1 MREFRLSFPACVI
14 AGKQRLDHH
23 DVVLL
28 KTYGLPHGVCTHEE
42 AMTLLVLNG
51 CCPDKCPE
59 WPGYFIDSMASYILQ
74 RRPPENR
81 IDQQKLEWLISTFT
95 TDGKANSPIEQRL
108 LQEISVLM
116 ANLCAES
123 IQASEQASPTEKAAV
138 NSLRYPLSSHGRS
151 LPTRFSSR
159 HPKDKETVLPR
170 QRKKRFA
177 LG

>member
-28 KTYGLPHGVCTHEE
+28 QTYGLPHGVCTHED

-51 CCPDKCPE
+51 CCPDKCAE
-59 WPGYFIDSMASYILQ
+59 WQGYFIDSMACYILRKQ
-74 RRPPENR
+74 PPENR
-81 IDQQKLEWLISTFT
+81 IDRYKLQWLINTFT

-108 LQEISVLM
+108 LQQISMMM
-116 ANLCAES
+116 ADLQSES
-123 IQASEQASPTEKAAV
+123 VQTPDVDGVNEKTV
-138 NSLRYPLSSHGRS
+138 VSRVHPLKRQGRELRSRSTSRGHKEEKTLPLQ
-151 LPTRFSSR
+151 
-159 HPKDKETVLPR
+159 

>member
-28 KTYGLPHGVCTHEE
+28 QTYGLPHGVCTHED

-51 CCPDKCPE
+51 CCPDKCAE
-59 WPGYFIDSMASYILQ
+59 WQGYFIDSMACYIL
-74 RRPPENR
+74 RKRPPENR
-81 IDQQKLEWLISTFT
+81 IDHYKLQWLISTFT

-108 LQEISVLM
+108 LQHISMMMADLQNGPIESPVLVDV
-116 ANLCAES
+116 
-123 IQASEQASPTEKAAV
+123 TEKTAV
-138 NSLRYPLSSHGRS
+138 SSVHPLKRQGRELHS
-151 LPTRFSSR
+151 RFSNR
-159 HPKDKETVLPR
+159 DHKDKKPLPLQ

>member
-28 KTYGLPHGVCTHEE
+28 QTYGLPHGVCTHED

-51 CCPDKCPE
+51 CCPDKCAE
-59 WPGYFIDSMASYILQ
+59 WQSYFIDSMACYILRKQ
-74 RRPPENR
+74 PPENR
-81 IDQQKLEWLISTFT
+81 IDRYKLQWLINTFT

-108 LQEISVLM
+108 LQQISMMM
-116 ANLCAES
+116 ADLQSES
-123 IQASEQASPTEKAAV
+123 VQTPHVDGVNEKTVVSSVHPLKRQSRELRSRSTSRGHKEEKTLPIQ
-138 NSLRYPLSSHGRS
+138 
-151 LPTRFSSR
+151 
-159 HPKDKETVLPR
+159 

>member
-28 KTYGLPHGVCTHEE
+28 QTYGLPHGVCSHED

-51 CCPDKCPE
+51 CCPDKCAE
-59 WPGYFIDSMASYILQ
+59 WQGYFIDSMACYILRKQ
-74 RRPPENR
+74 PPENR
-81 IDQQKLEWLISTFT
+81 IDRYKLQWLINTFT
-95 TDGKANSPIEQRL
+95 TDGKPNSPIEQRL
-108 LQEISVLM
+108 LQQISMMM
-116 ANLCAES
+116 ADLQSES
-123 IQASEQASPTEKAAV
+123 VQTPDVDGVNEKTVVSRVHPLKRQGRELRSRSANRGHKEEKTLPIQ
-138 NSLRYPLSSHGRS
+138 
-151 LPTRFSSR
+151 
-159 HPKDKETVLPR
+159 